1 MTLLTIIQRTCGVLG
16 LPQPSAVVGS
26 SDRQT
31 LQLLELLYEEGESLL
46 NVHDWS
52 WALTTKTFT
61 CLASEAQTGEPP
73 TTFLRFTRPG
83 QGEYIVWNDTNN
95 QPIIGPMSASDWTEY
110 LARGVTE
117 YPQYWRLIDGVLNIS
132 SPVVSQSIRYEYVSK
147 SWTSNSADYTVFGA
161 DTDTIEFPE
170 NLVRRGL
177 KWRFKQAKGLD
188 YAEDMRSYE
197 LLKAEAIA
205 NDKGAASITSTSR
218 DSMSNEPAP
227 AMRRMWYGT
236 VTG

>member
-1 MTLLTIIQRTCGVLG
+1 MSLLTIIQRTCGVLG
-16 LPQPSAVVGS
+16 LPQPAAVIGT

-61 CLASEAQTGEPP
+61 STAIEAQTGEPP
-73 TTFLRFTRPG
+73 STFLRMTRPG
-83 QGEYIVWNDTNN
+83 QGEHIVWNDESN

-110 LARGVTE
+110 LARGITQ
-117 YPQYWRLIDGVLNIS
+117 YPQYWRMINGVLNIS
-132 SPVVSQSIRYEYVSK
+132 SPVSGQSIRYEYISK
-147 SWTSNSADYTVFGA
+147 SWTSNATDGSLFADDA
-161 DTDTIEFPE
+161 DTIEFPE
-170 NLVRRGL
+170 HLVRRGL
-177 KWRFKQAKGLD
+177 KWRLKQAKGLD

-205 NDKGAASITSTSR
+205 NDIGASSIISASR
-218 DSMSNEPAP
+218 DNPTNEPAP